1 MRRGDKFLAGV
12 VVAALVGCSGENGKL
27 EIRSTAVPPS
37 AVAKP
42 VPLRIAEARGQL
54 AIGNV
59 ALALESFRKASRED
73 PTSTDALL
81 GMATCYDRM
90 GRYDLSRRNYE
101 AALAIAPADVELLA
115 ALAGSL
121 EMQGL
126 KAEAL
131 KVRRE
136 AAARAVLAVPSA
148 AVESAQAAVA
158 TAPTA
163 KSAASVAPA
172 IKRVEPMKPAAP
184 AQLVQTPRPRP
195 VPPSVAAAAP
205 APAAAPA
212 RAPVAVAATEPAP
225 VAPPTREPAVIAAAE
240 RAPAAAPAP
249 VVPVS
254 VAAAN
259 PVPPAAVAKPTPVS
273 AAPAARLAEAAP
285 VGPSV
290 TIKLPPP
297 RPVEQPAVRQAEAPA
312 PEPAK
317 PTPVPVPEPPAQHA
331 VAAAGPRLERLS
343 IGEIAL
349 LTTPAPIWRSTA
361 VAEAASRPA
370 VRWVPLREASASPA
384 KVRILN
390 AARVNR
396 LAARTRAWLVARGW
410 SPMGIGDA
418 PVTQA
423 QSVIVYPR
431 GQRALAKRLS
441 NQFGFAMEE
450 RSDTKFVTMLLGR
463 DAARIH
469 DLRSTSA

>member
-59 ALALESFRKASRED
+59 ALALESFRKAARED
-73 PTSTDALL
+73 PTSTDALM

-101 AALAIAPADVELLA
+101 AALAIAPADTHLLA
-115 ALAGSL
+115 ALAASL

-131 KVRRE
+131 RVRQEIADRVAPIAV
-136 AAARAVLAVPSA
+136 AAAPVAVVQPKQLA
-148 AVESAQAAVA
+148 
-158 TAPTA
+158 
-163 KSAASVAPA
+163 
-172 IKRVEPMKPAAP
+172 IAAP
-184 AQLVQTPRPRP
+184 VSASTRPLAPPIP
-195 VPPSVAAAAP
+195 VAKAAPAAAAP
-205 APAAAPA
+205 APVPPVAT
-212 RAPVAVAATEPAP
+212 APVS
-225 VAPPTREPAVIAAAE
+225 RI
-240 RAPAAAPAP
+240 APAP
-249 VVPVS
+249 VNKPVEPVATAAATTVAKPAPPVPPVAVVAAEPVPVATPAPS
-254 VAAAN
+254 VAHVAKPADDVAAASTAVA
-259 PVPPAAVAKPTPVS
+259 PVPAV
-273 AAPAARLAEAAP
+273 AP

-290 TIKLPPP
+290 TIKLPAPRRVADPPAEPKSVAP
-297 RPVEQPAVRQAEAPA
+297 RPEPAERV

-317 PTPVPVPEPPAQHA
+317 PMPEPPARHA
-331 VAAAGPRLERLS
+331 VAAGGPRLERLS

-349 LTTPAPIWRSTA
+349 LTTPAPIWRSTT
-361 VAEAASRPA
+361 VAEAARRPTL
-370 VRWVPLREASASPA
+370 RWVPLREASASPA

-463 DAARIH
+463 DAAGIH
-469 DLRSTSA
+469 ELRSNSA